1 MARLILSGIEE
12 IIYQRM
18 GTIQATN
25 SQFSFFSQF
34 LPVWRFPAQAG
45 STCPGQEHRTGAACQ
60 RGCTGTGL
68 KSLASCCICQWLNT
82 GSWTRHSPGY
92 FKPALSLC
100 AFERGIMRTNV
111 PGVFQWWTPVHDVWL
126 STNSHQ
132 LTTSRCCHSRC
143 LCFPSFRQKSCA
155 SWLIMLIFNN

>member
-1 MARLILSGIEE
+1 MARIILSGIEE

-18 GTIQATN
+18 GIIQATN

-45 STCPGQEHRTGAACQ
+45 STCPGQEHRTGSACQ

-92 FKPALSLC
+92 FKPALLC
-100 AFERGIMRTNV
+100 V
-111 PGVFQWWTPVHDVWL
+111 PLKEGLWGLMFLEYFSDGHQYMMCDFPLTA
-126 STNSHQ
+126 TNSPLHAAVTPGACVSPVSGRNPV
-132 LTTSRCCHSRC
+132 LLGW
-143 LCFPSFRQKSCA
+143 LC
-155 SWLIMLIFNN
+155 